1 MERDEICTTYT
12 PLDRQTPN
20 NTIKAND
27 SVSISLVFPTLGG
40 RERFNPYP
48 VTEPD
53 ELIVLGD
60 DAARSC
66 SVQYQA
72 RDLNASDLQQ
82 HPSLGTSS
90 KARIIFKCRRNGS
103 QTPAFYARFSE

>member
-1 MERDEICTTYT
+1 MVRETSRQTKRFKSLRNRYLRPGSPPFNMERDEICTTCT

-20 NTIKAND
+20 NAIKAND
-27 SVSISLVFPTLGG
+27 SILISPHFPILGD
-40 RERFNPYP
+40 RERFDPYP

-72 RDLNASDLQQ
+72 RDLNASDL
-82 HPSLGTSS
+82 
-90 KARIIFKCRRNGS
+90 
-103 QTPAFYARFSE
+103 